1 MEEYPMKLT
10 EMQVKAFCELLA
22 SDAPAPGGGSAS
34 ALAGAMGIGLA
45 EMVANLTIGKKKYAD
60 FQDNAE
66 EMKAKAEKLVNEMV
80 VSIDKDTE
88 AFDGVSA
95 VFAMPKETDEE
106 KAARKEAMQ
115 KALKEAT
122 LAPYSVMELCLES
135 LNVVKMGLGKT
146 NTSAASD
153 LGVAALNLKSAVQGA
168 WLNVLINLGGIKDE
182 AFVAEYKGKGEAIL
196 AEALPLADAIYNE
209 ILASM

>member
-1 MEEYPMKLT
+1 MEEYLMKMT
-10 EMQVKAFCELLA
+10 EMQVNEFCAILA
-22 SDAPAPGGGSAS
+22 SDAPAPCGGSAS

-66 EMKAKAEKLVNEMV
+66 EMKAKAAKLVDEMV
-80 VSIDKDTE
+80 DSIDKDTE

-106 KAARKEAMQ
+106 KASRKEAMQ

-135 LNVVKMGLGKT
+135 LKVVNMGMGKT

-182 AFVAEYKGKGEAIL
+182 DFVAEYKGKGEAIL

>member
-1 MEEYPMKLT
+1 MKLT
-10 EMQVKAFCELLA
+10 EMQVKEFCAILA

-45 EMVANLTIGKKKYAD
+45 EMVANLTVGKKKYAD
-60 FQDNAE
+60 FQENAE
-66 EMKAKAEKLVNEMV
+66 EMKAKAAKLVDEMV
-80 VSIDKDTE
+80 DSIDKDTE

-135 LNVVKMGLGKT
+135 LKVVNMGMGKT